1 MSGLALSLVSL
12 ALGVLVTFWVSRYY
26 FRRSVNKALTPY
38 LQSSS
43 SPFRGVDTSVR
54 DALKIT
60 YKGTRVEDFL
70 DVEFL
75 IANTGERAI
84 RDIIVPLAIHVPEE
98 CELLDATVLYVSPH
112 DRVIRPSLEST
123 KVSFDVPLLNAGEFF
138 IVKLLVKGEAKPRDF
153 RFTITADDLPPT
165 LTLRGMPDKLLT
177 GDEKTPLLQYPILI
191 FGVSLMVAGLSII
204 GLIYHS
210 WPDLVLA
217 WRVGLLDSLR
227 SHGLLVSSFIVCV
240 IAAAILIVGGVML
253 CFGAFEYF
261 PIPKRRRLKVPSYF
275 LPDTSYEDP
284 DEL

>member
-1 MSGLALSLVSL
+1 V
-12 ALGVLVTFWVSRYY
+12 VTFWVSRYY

-38 LQSSS
+38 LQSSL

-60 YKGTRVEDFL
+60 YKGTHVEDFL

-84 RDIIVPLAIHVPEE
+84 RDIIVPLTIRVPEE

-112 DRVIRPSLEST
+112 DRLISPSLEST

-138 IVKLLVKGEAKPRDF
+138 IIKLLVKGEAKPRDF

-165 LTLRGMPDKLLT
+165 LTLRRMPDELLI
-177 GDEKTPLLQYPILI
+177 GDDKTPLLRYPVLI
-191 FGVSLMVAGLSII
+191 FGVSLTVVGLSIV

-210 WPDLVLA
+210 WSDLVLA
-217 WRVGLLDSLR
+217 WRVGLMDSLR
-227 SHGLLVSSFIVCV
+227 SQGLLVSSTIVCV
-240 IAAAILIVGGVML
+240 VAAAILIVGGIML

-261 PIPKRRRLKVPSYF
+261 SIPKRRRLKVPSYF
-275 LPDTSYEDP
+275 LPDPSYEDP
-284 DEL
+284 DDV